1 MNRNGIGLGLV
12 IANKIVNEF
21 EGKMSFESIA
31 GKGSEFTFCIKL
43 IDEEEAYQ
51 NTDNNNN

>member
-21 EGKMSFESIA
+21 DGDMSFESIA
-31 GKGSEFTFCIKL
+31 GKGSKFTFSIKL
-43 IDEEEAYQ
+43 IDE
-51 NTDNNNN
+51 